1 MLLSVV
7 EVHLAALA
15 KFKGT
20 PLKQFGTNNKDNL
33 TVLKRKQRARSNQL
47 AVFTYMVED

>member
-20 PLKQFGTNNKDNL
+20 PLKQFGTNNTKI
-33 TVLKRKQRARSNQL
+33 T
-47 AVFTYMVED
+47 